1 MMPSRAKSR
10 MTVMDQETACL
21 DFVERL
27 RKFTARRRAM
37 HIRLSRLRP
46 YNRRAHHLR
55 IAGRVFDSLV
65 RDFDAAVF
73 RLFNHDIVVICNGAD
88 VSDMDGAVLRLRYLF
103 AEDPII
109 KNEEEGGVEFC
120 TWFDLE
126 DDYAELCDL
135 AQRMVSAR
143 TQHDQDRKERPS
155 PDSKNPSSPNPQ
167 AQNPVVATEDADK
180 IPLDPS
186 NLAAIQAAI
195 AQADLSTIVRQQPIC
210 AMARDRKPEPA
221 FKEIYTSIT
230 LLCETLMPEID
241 IQANPWLF
249 QDLTRHLD
257 WRMISY
263 LAQDGETIRG
273 QPFSVNFNI
282 STLLTPEFLDLDE
295 QLNRGA
301 RGGIVIEL
309 QLFDV
314 YANLENFMF
323 ARDFLHERGY
333 RFCLDATTH
342 MSLPLIDRAALGFD
356 LVKLLWNNDL
366 ADQFDGPCSQTLRLA
381 AENVGIERLILA
393 HCDSEQALEAG
404 ESLGITLYQ
413 GHLLDEMLASN
424 VTRQDKIE
432 ALTDAMARNRAA
444 SR

>member
-1 MMPSRAKSR
+1 M
-10 MTVMDQETACL
+10 
-21 DFVERL
+21 
-27 RKFTARRRAM
+27 
-37 HIRLSRLRP
+37 
-46 YNRRAHHLR
+46 R
-55 IAGRVFDSLV
+55 IAGRAFDSLV

-73 RLFNHDIVVICNGAD
+73 RLFNHDIVVVCNGAD

-103 AEDPII
+103 AEDPLI
-109 KNEEEGGVEFC
+109 KNEDEGGVEFC
-120 TWFDLE
+120 TWFDLA
-126 DDYAELCDL
+126 DDYADLSDL
-135 AQRMVSAR
+135 ANRMVSAR
-143 TQHDQDRKERPS
+143 AHHDQDQKEQPA
-155 PDSKNPSSPNPQ
+155 PESKQSYSPNPQ
-167 AQNPVVATEDADK
+167 PQNPVVTIADGEK

-221 FKEIYTSIT
+221 FKEIYTSIA
-230 LLCETLMPEID
+230 LLCETLMPDID

-257 WRMISY
+257 RRMISY
-263 LAQDGETIRG
+263 LAQDGETTRG
-273 QPFSVNFNI
+273 QPFSVNFNVA
-282 STLLTPEFLDLDE
+282 TLLTPEFLDLDE

-301 RGGIVIEL
+301 RGGIIIEL

-314 YANLENFMF
+314 YADLGNFMF

-333 RFCLDATTH
+333 RFCLDAATH

-356 LVKLLWNNDL
+356 LVKLLWNSDL
-366 ADQFDGPCSQTLRLA
+366 ADQFDGLCGDTLRAA
-381 AENVGIERLILA
+381 AEKIGVERLILA

-413 GHLLDEMLASN
+413 GHLLDQMLANN

-432 ALTDAMARNRAA
+432 ALTDALARQRAA
-444 SR
+444 SRQTGSGR

>member
-1 MMPSRAKSR
+1 MPLRAKSK
-10 MTVMDQETACL
+10 MTVMDRETALL

-27 RKFTARRRAM
+27 RKFTAGRRAA
-37 HIRLSRLRP
+37 HIRLSKLRP
-46 YNRRAHHLR
+46 YNRRAHHMR
-55 IAGRVFDSLV
+55 IAGSAFDSLV

-73 RLFNHDIVVICNGAD
+73 RLFNHDLVVICNGAD
-88 VSDMDGAVLRLRYLF
+88 VADMDDPVLRLRYLF
-103 AEDPII
+103 ADDPFV
-109 KNEEEGGVEFC
+109 KNDEEGGIDFC

-126 DDYAELCDL
+126 DDYADLCDL
-135 AQRMVSAR
+135 AKRMVSAR
-143 TQHDQDRKERPS
+143 AQHEQNLKEAS
-155 PDSKNPSSPNPQ
+155 NPDSKKPHSEDSH
-167 AQNPVVATEDADK
+167 AQIPVLTLEEAEK
-180 IPLDPS
+180 KPLDPS
-186 NLAAIQAAI
+186 NLATIQAAI

-221 FKEIYTSIT
+221 FREIYTSISA
-230 LLCETLMPEID
+230 LCETLMPDID

-257 WRMISY
+257 LRMISY
-263 LAQDGETIRG
+263 LAQNGETTRG
-273 QPFSVNFNI
+273 EPFSVNFNV
-282 STLLTPEFLDLDE
+282 STLLTSEFLDLDE

-314 YANLENFMF
+314 HAELGNFLF

-356 LVKLLWNNDL
+356 LVKLLWNSDL
-366 ADQFDGPCSQTLRLA
+366 ADQFSGSRGQTLRSA
-381 AENVGIERLILA
+381 VEKVGVERLILA
-393 HCDSEQALEAG
+393 HCDSEQALEVG

-424 VTRQDKIE
+424 VTRKDEIE
-432 ALTDAMARNRAA
+432 ALTDALARHRAA
-444 SR
+444 GR